1 MRHIAAADRH
11 RASQIIHIIVAS
23 RTYHTQDRNF
33 LLHFQFNHAGRS
45 LIGFHTGN
53 HFVFQQFVFNPVGV
67 DLVHRPL
74 DRVQVSLLED
84 MHQIAL
90 AHKMLV
96 KAVHDHYLQ
105 VTAQLLL
112 PAFPK
117 EEGDKHDVAEQQ
129 CCNDYGYDTDHDLF
143 FFIQYLFYR
152 IYQQFNI
159 AGSDHQDDFELT
171 GFGSHHVQQFLLAD
185 QPLVGNG
192 HGIEDNL

>member
-1 MRHIAAADRH
+1 
-11 RASQIIHIIVAS
+11 
-23 RTYHTQDRNF
+23 
-33 LLHFQFNHAGRS
+33 
-45 LIGFHTGN
+45 
-53 HFVFQQFVFNPVGV
+53 
-67 DLVHRPL
+67 
-74 DRVQVSLLED
+74 

-159 AGSDHQDDFELT
+159 AGSDHQDDFEIT

>member
-1 MRHIAAADRH
+1 M
-11 RASQIIHIIVAS
+11 
-23 RTYHTQDRNF
+23 
-33 LLHFQFNHAGRS
+33 
-45 LIGFHTGN
+45 TG
-53 HFVFQQFVFNPVGV
+53 VQTCALPIW
-67 DLVHRPL
+67 
-74 DRVQVSLLED
+74 VQVSLLED

-171 GFGSHHVQQFLLAD
+171 GFGSHHVQQFLLVD